1 MPDILPR
8 RSVLYVPAD
17 KPRSIAKVR
26 ELNPDAVIFDLE
38 DSIAPEAKDVAREAL
53 RDALAEPLSCDVA
66 VRINGLDT
74 QWATEDVLAAVAIG
88 AAAVLVPKVEGPGAI
103 RTVAEA
109 LDQADAL
116 DSTEIW
122 AMIETPKA
130 LLHLPAIA
138 VLADDPAVPLAAFL
152 IGTNDLSLA
161 TRVPQSEDRAAF
173 VPWFM
178 QIVAAAR
185 AHDIDVIDGP
195 CNAFRDAARLEAE
208 CRQARALGM
217 DGKSL
222 IHPGQIDTANRIFA
236 PSAEERQAAEAVVAA
251 FALPENQDK
260 GVIALDGRMLERL
273 HLEQAERVLV
283 LAAAI
288 EEKEAR

>member
-17 KPRSIAKVR
+17 KPRSIAKVP

-38 DSIAPEAKDVAREAL
+38 DSIAPEAKDVARE
-53 RDALAEPLSCDVA
+53 ALAEPLSCDVA